1 MQVFINEQEIGALSV
16 DGTTVGEVIEA
27 LSVHVPVDH
36 VVTAI
41 DLDGECFRAGGDE
54 PWTRRAS
61 DGIHRLHLRTQGPE
75 SLAHELLGEVAA
87 ALGVITAKLDRTVEL
102 FSARDGRA
110 AQTLL
115 AALVEDLHLALVL
128 EENVATLSG
137 GSSRLSVSDFE
148 HVAARLVDSQER
160 GATAETARL
169 LADELRPLLVGAQDQ
184 VAAAFSSR
192 K

>member
-36 VVTAI
+36 VVTGI

-54 PWTRRAS
+54 TWTRRAS
-61 DGIHRLHLRTQGPE
+61 GGVHRLHLRTQGPE
-75 SLAHELLGEVAA
+75 SLAHDLLEEVVE
-87 ALGVITAKLDRTVEL
+87 ALRVITAKVDRVVEL
-102 FSARDGRA
+102 FGARDERA

-115 AALVEDLHLALVL
+115 ATLVEELHLVLVL
-128 EENVATLSG
+128 EENVAALSA
-137 GSSRLSVSDFE
+137 GSPRLSVSDFE

-169 LADELRPLLVGAQDQ
+169 LAEGLRPLLVGAE
-184 VAAAFSSR
+184 VHIAAGLSSR